1 MKVLLTGGGTGGHI
15 YPALA
20 IAEALRADPEMQ
32 PIEFLFVGTRGGL
45 EAGIVPKTGLPIAY
59 VHAAP
64 LQRRISLGII
74 RTFVDNAR
82 GFFET
87 LAILHRFR
95 PDLAIATGG
104 YVTLPVV
111 KAVWLVRFLRLSR
124 ARIVLLEPNA
134 RAGLANRL
142 LRPFVDEVWLALA
155 PPSRK
160 LRRNERLTG
169 TPVRASFGRA
179 ISLQEAR
186 SALGLDPEMTTI
198 VVFGGSQGA
207 RTLNEA
213 VTSLALHDLPAQWQV
228 LLVAGEREYDGIER
242 RVRAADVPRVRV
254 ERYLDDLAIA
264 YAAADIV
271 VARAGASTVAE
282 LIATGTPAILVP
294 YPHATGDHQRENADV
309 LRQIGA
315 ARVLRDADV
324 DAPRLREALES
335 ALAPQAYAALR
346 GAARAAADR
355 DPCAAIV
362 DRVKALS
369 PEKVGRP

>member
-1 MKVLLTGGGTGGHI
+1 MRVLLTGGGTGGHV

-20 IAEALRADPEMQ
+20 IAEALRGNPDLQ
-32 PIEFLFVGTRGGL
+32 TIEFLFVGTRGGL
-45 EAGIVPKTGLPIAY
+45 EASIVPKAGIPIAY

-64 LQRRISLGII
+64 LQRRVSFAII
-74 RTFVDNAR
+74 RTLVENAR

-87 LAILHRFR
+87 LALLHRFR
-95 PDLAIATGG
+95 PDVAIATGG
-104 YVTLPVV
+104 YVTLPVI
-111 KAVWLVRFLRLSR
+111 KAVWVVRFLRLSR

-155 PPSRK
+155 SPAK
-160 LRRNERLTG
+160 TLRRNERLTG
-169 TPVRASFGRA
+169 TPVRASFART
-179 ISLQEAR
+179 ISPQGAR

-213 VTSLALHDLPAQWQV
+213 VTSLVLHDLPPRWQV
-228 LLVAGEREYDGIER
+228 LLVAGDRDYDGIDR
-242 RVRAADVPRVRV
+242 RVRAANLPRVRI
-254 ERYLDDLAIA
+254 ERYLDDPAAA
-264 YAAADIV
+264 YAAADLV

-294 YPHATGDHQRENADV
+294 YPHATGDHQRENAEV
-309 LRQIGA
+309 LRESGA

-324 DAPRLREALES
+324 DARSLREALES
-335 ALAPQAYAALR
+335 ALAPETLAAMR
-346 GAARAAADR
+346 RAARAAADR
-355 DPCAAIV
+355 DPRAAIV
-362 DRVKALS
+362 DRVKALN
-369 PEKVGRP
+369 PEKIGRP